1 MQKEYYQMGWTLGTD
16 QSEEYYF
23 SKNDNRYFIKENSS
37 PIIATLS
44 AENIVPKLK
53 WTKRLSSGK
62 VITAQDFE
70 NGKTLTKEQMLDS
83 RIPKILKKVHNS
95 EKIKKIMISQG
106 YEERTP
112 EQLFSNLKKII
123 SDELLRNSDIAM
135 ALNYLEKNI
144 PKFSAKVCTPCHTDV
159 HKDNW
164 LLSDSNKLFLV
175 DWEEAFLGDSA
186 IDVSFILYK
195 YIPQEN
201 WQEWL
206 NSYGAILDLPYRL
219 KLKWYITLQ
228 SLIMVVWYK
237 EKQQFSNM
245 NEWLIFI
252 KKIFTEYI

>member
-1 MQKEYYQMGWTLGTD
+1 MPKEYYQMGWTLGANQGED
-16 QSEEYYF
+16 YYF

-62 VITAQDFE
+62 VIIAQDFE
-70 NGKTLTKEQMLDS
+70 NGRTLTKEEMLDS

-106 YEERTP
+106 YEEKTP
-112 EQLFSNLKKII
+112 QHLFYNLKRII
-123 SDELLRNSDIAM
+123 SDDLLRNADISM
-135 ALNYLEKNI
+135 ALNYLERNI
-144 PKFSAKVCTPCHTDV
+144 PSFSAELSSPCHTDV

-186 IDVSFILYK
+186 IDISFILYK
-195 YIPQEN
+195 YIPQDN
-201 WQEWL
+201 WNDWL
-206 NSYGAILDLPYRL
+206 NSYGIKLDLAYRL

-228 SLIMVVWYK
+228 SLIMVIWYK

-245 NEWLIFI
+245 NDWLVFI
-252 KKIFTEYI
+252 KKIFIDYI